1 MKYTQKREDSTSNNL
16 YIKDKSTLIV
26 INAATIICL
35 QISIFGIN

>member
-1 MKYTQKREDSTSNNL
+1 MKYRQKREDSTSNNL

-26 INAATIICL
+26 INATIICL